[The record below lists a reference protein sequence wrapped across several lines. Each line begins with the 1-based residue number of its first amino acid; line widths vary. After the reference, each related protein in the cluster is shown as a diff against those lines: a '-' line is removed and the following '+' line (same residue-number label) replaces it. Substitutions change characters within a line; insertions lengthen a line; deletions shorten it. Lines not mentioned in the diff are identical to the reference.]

1 MFFKKRKYFE
11 AENEELEIENQKLKE
26 TILRISAQLK
36 NSNIRNK
43 YLKEENE
50 RLSWTITN
58 GKGY

>member
-1 MFFKKRKYFE
+1 MFFKKRKYLKE
-11 AENEELEIENQKLKE
+11 KEELEIENQKLKE